1 MIWILVGLLALVGFA
16 VVIAG
21 ARRRRAWQLV
31 GGALLLAAALALAQN
46 HVTRSPDLAPLD
58 PNPSS
63 DFQIVALGD
72 SYISGEGAEH
82 YFEGTDEP
90 DPTHRN
96 LCHRASAAYPYIL
109 AEELGASLHF
119 IACSG
124 AKTADVTAHAQYP
137 LSKEGVVGDEP
148 QLALLEGA
156 DPDMVLISIGGNDA
170 GFAEIG
176 IDCALPGLPD
186 CRRAASFWLH
196 RLDADVYPRLVRTF
210 RAVRRAAEGA
220 PVFAFTYPN
229 PLGPRFCNDLVGLSR
244 AEMAFVREVFAP
256 RLNRIVKS
264 AAALARVRVI
274 DFEKAVDGHRFCEKP
289 LGQTAVNFV
298 ELEHTRGAPIQLGS
312 LGDIAKGSLHPNRLG
327 HELLARK
334 ALSELRAAK
343 EGKLEALPA
352 LPGPD
357 ERPPPFDVEEAA
369 DAPTGL
375 SALPPDIPCVG
386 GRITLVSRVSAE
398 PDLESVALSEVQPGS
413 TVCYRTYRDE
423 WHSTGADGK
432 GNAIVPVDVTN
443 PGVGSIN
450 EILAEQQGA
459 WKKVVVSRLGAADE
473 AVEPAQPSKLGL
485 YLLIAAI
492 VAALVAALVILV
504 KFSSDAGD

>member
-1 MIWILVGLLALVGFA
+1 VIWILVGLLALVGLA

-21 ARRRRAWQLV
+21 ARRRRVGRIV
-31 GGALLLAAALALAQN
+31 GGALLLAVAFVLAQN

-72 SYISGEGAEH
+72 SYIAGEGAER

-90 DPTHRN
+90 DSAHRN
-96 LCHRASAAYPYIL
+96 LCHRASTAYPYII

-124 AKTADVTAHAQYP
+124 ARTADVVARAQYP
-137 LSKEGVVGDEP
+137 QSREDVVGGER
-148 QLALLEGA
+148 QLARLEGA
-156 DPDMVLISIGGNDA
+156 EPDMVLISIGGNDA

-176 IDCALPGLPD
+176 IDCALPGLSD

-196 RLDADVYPRLVRTF
+196 RLDTAVYPRLVRTY
-210 RAVRRAAEGA
+210 RAVRRAAGGA

-229 PLGPRFCNDLVGLSR
+229 PLGPGFCKDLVGLNR

-264 AAALARVRVI
+264 AAALARIRVI

-298 ELEHTRGAPIQLGS
+298 ELERTRGAPIELGS

-327 HELLARK
+327 HELLVRK
-334 ALSELRAAK
+334 ALPVLRAAK
-343 EGKLEALPA
+343 EGRLEALPA

-357 ERPPPFDVEEAA
+357 ERPPPFDVEEVA

-375 SALPPDIPCVG
+375 SALPPGIPCVG
-386 GRITLVSRVSAE
+386 GRIAFVSRMSAE

-413 TVCYRTYRDE
+413 ILCYRTYRDE
-423 WHSTGADGK
+423 WHSTRADGK
-432 GNAIVPVDVTN
+432 GNATVPVDVTN

-450 EILAEQQGA
+450 EILAQQQGV

-473 AVEPAQPSKLGL
+473 AVEPARPSKLGL

-492 VAALVAALVILV
+492 AAAFVAVLVILV